1 MVTKFHFFL
10 AIKSLRRNKSKFHSS
25 IKVNNA
31 GESSQYCSYAR
42 TVGFERP
49 ITNTSILMHALNK
62 EFLISL
68 CRLVCCPSIVSYC
81 FLIIVHPPHPHQ
93 PPLIGASIFARST
106 DCIVCSVHLHWRNFN
121 ELHGWIF
128 YNIFSVIM

>member
-81 FLIIVHPPHPHQ
+81 FLIIVHPPHP
-93 PPLIGASIFARST
+93 LILVLPYSLDQQIALCAVCTSIGEISMSYTAGSF
-106 DCIVCSVHLHWRNFN
+106 I
-121 ELHGWIF
+121 IF
-128 YNIFSVIM
+128 FR